1 MRCACRL
8 RTMRQLVALPRQGG
22 RSLDLS
28 GMETRDAYERDRRG
42 FAARFGL
49 HAELDDMRSDDLRDS
64 LLLYTPECRG
74 SAPTIE
80 GLPSVGD
87 VDAVA
92 REAAERVA
100 NRIAANVL

>member
-1 MRCACRL
+1 MP
-8 RTMRQLVALPRQGG
+8 LP
-22 RSLDLS
+22 
-28 GMETRDAYERDRRG
+28 T
-42 FAARFGL
+42 AARVPDYPTV
-49 HAELDDMRSDDLRDS
+49 AEFADR
-64 LLLYTPECRG
+64 YVEEHVAANCKPETG

-80 GLPSVGD
+80 GLLSVGD